1 MSGTAIET
9 VTQIDRVIGGG
20 YCIGCGTCAF
30 ADPQHFSMEMNAEG
44 MWRAERQAS
53 SDPVFPV
60 ERICPMS
67 GDGLSEDQIATRLY
81 PDLPAHSEIGRYEK
95 CLAGHVS
102 EGDFRKDGGSGGL
115 VSWLLVELLRT
126 GEVDAIIHVS
136 TNPHARPDDLL
147 FRYTVSYDAES
158 IQTGAKSRYYP
169 VEMSQLLQLVTASR
183 QRFAIV
189 GVPCF
194 IKAIRLMQMQE
205 LLPRDRTPYLIGLVC
220 GHLKS
225 RFFAEYL
232 AWQKGTLPSELTAFN
247 FRHKLP
253 DRPASSYGF
262 SMTYREAATGEDV
275 TEVHP
280 MSETDGKD
288 WGEGLFKN
296 PACEYCDDVLAECA
310 DIAIGDA
317 WLPGYVDDPQG
328 TNVVVTRNARLGVL
342 IENGMARGALSF
354 EAISPDEIVESQ
366 FSGLRHRREGLAHR
380 LMRRQAA
387 GIWTP
392 KKRVEPMLAPE
403 PSRQKIYDLRQ
414 EIAELSNK
422 AFAAAKATGELA
434 AFRKAI
440 TPVLRRY
447 RQAQQRPFRQRAIRK
462 IKGLTKRALRLFV
475 PRRALR

>member
-1 MSGTAIET
+1 MADTAIET
-9 VTQIDRVIGGG
+9 MTQIDRVIGGG

-30 ADPQHFSMEMNAEG
+30 VDPPHFTMQMNAEG
-44 MWRAERQAS
+44 MWRADRQIS
-53 SDPVFPV
+53 SQPAFPV

-67 GDGLSEDQIATRLY
+67 GSGLSEDEIAADLF
-81 PDLPAHSEIGRYEK
+81 PDLPAHSQIGRYEK

-102 EGDFRKDGGSGGL
+102 EGSFREDGGSGGL
-115 VSWLLVELLRT
+115 VSWLLAELLRT
-126 GEVDAIIHVS
+126 KEVDAIIHVS
-136 TNPHARPDDLL
+136 ANPHAIPGDLL
-147 FRYTVSYDAES
+147 FRYTVSYDAEA

-169 VEMSQLLQLVTASR
+169 VEMSQLLQLVAAS
-183 QRFAIV
+183 QLRFAIV
-189 GVPCF
+189 GLPCF
-194 IKAIRLMQMQE
+194 IKAVRLLQAQG
-205 LLPRDRTPYLIGLVC
+205 LLPRERTPYLIGLVC

-232 AWQKGTLPSELTAFN
+232 AWQKGTAPSQLAAFD

-262 SMTYREAATGEDV
+262 SATYQKAAGEAV
-275 TEVHP
+275 TEVYP
-280 MSETDGKD
+280 MSEADGKD

-328 TNVVVTRNARLGVL
+328 ANVVVTRNPRLGAL
-342 IENGMARGALSF
+342 IEAGMARGALSF
-354 EAISPDEIVESQ
+354 DSVSPDEIVESQ

-380 LMRRQAA
+380 LMRRQSA
-387 GIWTP
+387 GVWTP
-392 KKRVEPMLAPE
+392 KKRVQPMLAPE

-414 EIAELSNK
+414 EIAELSNE
-422 AFAAAKATGELA
+422 AFAAAKATGELT
-434 AFRKAI
+434 AFQKAI
-440 TPVLRRY
+440 APVLHRY
-447 RQAQQRPFRQRAIRK
+447 RQTQQRPFRQRAIRK

-475 PRRALR
+475 PRRALP